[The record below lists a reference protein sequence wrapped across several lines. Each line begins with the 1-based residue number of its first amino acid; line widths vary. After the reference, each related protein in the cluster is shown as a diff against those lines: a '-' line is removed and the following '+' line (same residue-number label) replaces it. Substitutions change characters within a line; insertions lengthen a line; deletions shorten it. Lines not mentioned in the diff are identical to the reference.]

1 MATDASAHTGAHAA
15 ALTPAEHRVI
25 GNFLE
30 DLVRLI
36 ERHAAPPPE

>member
-1 MATDASAHTGAHAA
+1 MAADAGAHTA